1 MVGFRFRKSINLPGG
16 FRVNASKSGLS
27 YSWGTK
33 GYRVTKTAKGT
44 TRRTIT
50 APGTG
55 ISYSEE
61 TGGASEERGPEN
73 RTGCGGCLIKIIVIP
88 AAMIIILVLLL
99 LIFKKPNQAEVE
111 PAQTPPPAAPA
122 STAQAENTA
131 KKAVEEYLS
140 GLGYEVVKTK
150 ESAAMLE
157 FMLTLSGFSEQDLT
171 EPPENWEE
179 IHANLLDASTGA
191 KEAAEGALIVLYLQ
205 DSGGNNYLT
214 ISDGQEKYSAF
225 KTYSTEVF
233 NPPTITMEEY
243 NAISPGMTFQEV
255 YDIVGGPGEVTSEI
269 ELSSYTSVTREWQ
282 GTGGSFSYAAV
293 TFDDGKVRSKHQYGL
308 E

>member
-1 MVGFRFRKSINLPGG
+1 MSVLKRK
-16 FRVNASKSGLS
+16 LS
-27 YSWGTK
+27 
-33 GYRVTKTAKGT
+33 VT
-44 TRRTIT
+44 
-50 APGTG
+50 
-55 ISYSEE
+55 
-61 TGGASEERGPEN
+61 
-73 RTGCGGCLIKIIVIP
+73 IP
-88 AAMIIILVLLL
+88 FIALVLLCSCSEGSVDAT
-99 LIFKKPNQAEVE
+99 AE
-111 PAQTPPPAAPA
+111 PTQTPPPAVP
-122 STAQAENTA
+122 TATARVENTA

-157 FMLTLSGFSEQDLT
+157 FMLTLSGFSEQGLT

-179 IHANLLDASTGA
+179 IHANLLDASAGA
-191 KEAAEGALIVLYLQ
+191 KEASGGALIVLYLQ